1 MGYCYNGD
9 ANDENCGANG
19 YGENP
24 PAVGVDFFEGPY
36 QDADSIDNPLT
47 LDFSDA
53 QDSLGIPYRGIGIG
67 YGDGIAD
74 NERFGMRRFVYYNN
88 SGDPINGE
96 PTTPVHYYNYMNG
109 IWKNG
114 QKMTYG
120 GNGITGSETACDY
133 MFPGDTD
140 PNQWGTG
147 GLP

>member
-1 MGYCYNGD
+1 M
-9 ANDENCGANG
+9 
-19 YGENP
+19 
-24 PAVGVDFFEGPY
+24 
-36 QDADSIDNPLT
+36 
-47 LDFSDA
+47 DFSDA

-120 GNGITGSETACDY
+120 GQGISDSETAVRLHV
-133 MFPGDTD
+133 PR
-140 PNQWGTG
+140 
-147 GLP
+147 